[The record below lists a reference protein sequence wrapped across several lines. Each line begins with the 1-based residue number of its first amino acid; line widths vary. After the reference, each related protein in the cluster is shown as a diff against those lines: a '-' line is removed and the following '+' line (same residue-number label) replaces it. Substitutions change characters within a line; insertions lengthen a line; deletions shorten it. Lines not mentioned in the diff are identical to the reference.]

1 MSQAFIAH
9 LQDLFADL
17 GPVKARAMFGG
28 YGFYL
33 EGRMIGVIMD
43 DALYLKADEETQARF
58 AAAGGSPFVYTA
70 KGKTLTMSYW
80 SLPDEAMESAQAM
93 RPWAELASEAA
104 LRKAKAPVRRGS
116 GKRKAAKKVSPVAR
130 RS

>member
-1 MSQAFIAH
+1 MSQAFVTH

-17 GPVKARAMFGG
+17 GSVKARAMFGG

-43 DALYLKADEETQARF
+43 ETLYLKADEETRARF
-58 AAAGGSPFVYTA
+58 ADAGGAPFVYTA

-80 SLPDEAMESAQAM
+80 SLPDEAMESPQAM

-104 LRKAKAPVRRGS
+104 MRKAKIPAKRGS
-116 GKRKAAKKVSPVAR
+116 GKRKAGKKSVLSAKR
-130 RS
+130 T

>member
-43 DALYLKADEETQARF
+43 DALYLKADERTQAQF
-58 AAAGGSPFVYTA
+58 AAAGGAPFVYTA
-70 KGKTLTMSYW
+70 KGMTLTMSYW

-93 RPWAELASEAA
+93 RPWAVLAQEAA
-104 LRKAKAPVRRGS
+104 MRKAKAPVKRGA
-116 GKRKAAKKVSPVAR
+116 GKRRAARKASPPAR
-130 RS
+130 RP